1 MTENTMVKREE
12 TKGQK
17 MIYKTIH
24 GKVKI
29 KKHEPH

>member
-12 TKGQK
+12 TKEQK

-24 GKVKI
+24 GKEYFGI
-29 KKHEPH
+29 DRT